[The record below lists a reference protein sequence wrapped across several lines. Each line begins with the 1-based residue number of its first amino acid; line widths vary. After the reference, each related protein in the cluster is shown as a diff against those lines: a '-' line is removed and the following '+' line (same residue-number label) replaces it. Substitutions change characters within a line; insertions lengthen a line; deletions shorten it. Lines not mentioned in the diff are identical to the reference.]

1 MAIIFGKEKI
11 VVEDIVLSMDT
22 TIEQSRGTMTPF
34 NAAHLPYTASE
45 SVSTALAN
53 RYTSSYID
61 SNFAKLNGDSTVSF
75 KVNNASNNDEAINLF
90 QLDSEIDT
98 VNNNK
103 ASKTNVLLKSDPG
116 GLNDGYNPANDYS
129 PATKKYAD
137 GLIADKF
144 LGAITGKFIAK
155 SIVDGTTDVT
165 VTVTN
170 GVITEI
176 L

>member
-1 MAIIFGKEKI
+1 MTLTKEKI
-11 VVEDIVLSMDT
+11 AVEDIELSMDT
-22 TIEQSRGTMTPF
+22 SVAQSRGTVTPF
-34 NAAHLPYTASE
+34 NAAYLPYTATE
-45 SVSTALAN
+45 SVTDGLNA
-53 RYTSSYID
+53 RYTSAFIIT
-61 SNFAKLNGDSTVSF
+61 NFARIGGNDTQLF
-75 KVNNASNNDEAINLF
+75 KVATAVDDNEAVNKGQMDAEITTLTND
-90 QLDSEIDT
+90 
-98 VNNNK
+98 K
-103 ASKTNVLLKSDPG
+103 ARRDNVLLKSDPT
-116 GLNDGYNPANDYS
+116 GLNDGYNPSNDYS

-155 SIVDGTTDVT
+155 SIADGTTNVT